1 MRHSFWIYLLCGD
14 IKCSIFLFFYEFI
27 CRKSYFLFCGWWR
40 SASLLMNIVHIQVI
54 FWLAV
59 ICKVSLWF
67 NFLDG
72 GILGLWWCCASSCS
86 SPLIDSYV
94 SCAWISYCYIVADDD
109 LELIISTSLVKSGN
123 LTFIR
128 VVFEPVTIQMGE
140 IIPHSL
146 FKQVGQHRLVYLN
159 KWANRFWHYNNCD
172 YVQQILQ

>member
-1 MRHSFWIYLLCGD
+1 MAPSDLCG
-14 IKCSIFLFFYEFI
+14 YH
-27 CRKSYFLFCGWWR
+27 
-40 SASLLMNIVHIQVI
+40 ASLLINIVHIQVI
-54 FWLAV
+54 FFLAV

-67 NFLDG
+67 NLLDG
-72 GILGLWWCCASSCS
+72 GILGHFPHYRGMVRMVIWLWWCCAISCS
-86 SPLIDSYV
+86 SPLIDGYV
-94 SCAWISYCYIVADDD
+94 SCGWISYCNIDVADDN

-140 IIPHSL
+140 IISHIL

-159 KWANRFWHYNNCD
+159 KWAHRFWHYSNCD